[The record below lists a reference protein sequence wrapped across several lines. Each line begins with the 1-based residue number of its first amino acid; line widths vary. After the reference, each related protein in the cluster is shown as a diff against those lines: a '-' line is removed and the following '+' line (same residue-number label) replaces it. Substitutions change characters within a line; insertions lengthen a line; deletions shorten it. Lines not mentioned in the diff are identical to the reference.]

1 MATSYV
7 AASYEHLCI
16 FVEWYFK
23 CMKTIYIAV
32 GYHGLKQN
40 VKEISQL
47 GDRLHN
53 ILWLINET
61 D

>member
-1 MATSYV
+1 MAKSYV
-7 AASYEHLCI
+7 ATSYEHLRI

-23 CMKTIYIAV
+23 CMKTIYIVV

-40 VKEISQL
+40 RKDIRQL
-47 GDRLHN
+47 GDYLHN